1 MRSDATRNLELVL
14 KTSARL
20 LADDPSASIA
30 AIAAAANVDRR
41 TIYRRFTTREELLAA
56 VHSARYEA
64 VERAIDNARLHEAPV
79 AVALHLYV
87 EGIIA
92 VNRAWPVVMRS
103 VLADGTVTEQRSRL
117 VKEVDTFLIRAVDE
131 GLLRADLPPG
141 WINGVLPLL
150 MLQAAEQLP
159 DLTAAQAA
167 DLVVDTLM
175 RGLGAAHPNAA

>member
-41 TIYRRFTTREELLAA
+41 TIYRRFTTREELLVA

-103 VLADGTVTEQRSRL
+103 VLADDTVTEHRSRL

-131 GLLRADLPPG
+131 GLVRADLPAG

-167 DLVVDTLM
+167 DLVVDTLL
-175 RGLGAAHPNAA
+175 RGLGAARPNAA